1 MTKTKIIKVQGID
14 ISIYTQNEDDY
25 ICLTDM
31 VKGKNDDSRPA
42 DVIKNWIRTRT
53 TIEFLGTWEL
63 LFNPHFKV
71 VEFDHFKKEAGLPTF
86 TMSVTN
92 WIDKT
97 NAKGIFVKLGR
108 YGGVYAHKDI
118 AFEFGA
124 AISPLFK
131 LYIIK
136 EYQRLKEIET
146 NEYNLEWNVKRVL
159 SKANYTIH
167 TDAIDKYIIP
177 HIGFTQ
183 KREWIYASEADM
195 LNIIMF
201 GCTAKQ
207 WREVNMDRAM
217 RGENV
222 RDMASIDDLAIL
234 SILENLN
241 ALLIKKELSQK
252 DRGKILNEVCKEQ
265 REALKGKDI
274 LKSIKKLSDK
284 TYIEHEKQSDDF
296 DKGMDAVLGYTID
309 ED

>member
-1 MTKTKIIKVQGID
+1 MAKNKTITVQGVD
-14 ISIYTQNEDDY
+14 ISLYTHNDEDY
-25 ICLTDM
+25 ICITDM
-31 VKGKNDDSRPA
+31 
-42 DVIKNWIRTRT
+42 IKAKDGGFFITDWLRNRNTL
-53 TIEFLGTWEL
+53 EFLGVWEEMYNPN
-63 LFNPHFKV
+63 FNYG
-71 VEFDHFKKEAGLPTF
+71 EFAIIKSKAGLNSF
-86 TMSVTN
+86 KISVKEWT
-92 WIDKT
+92 DRT
-97 NAKGIFVKLGR
+97 NAIGLISKSGR
-108 YGGVYAHKDI
+108 YGVTYAFLD
-118 AFEFGA
+118 FFFYFGTW
-124 AISPLFK
+124 ISPVFK

-136 EYQRLKEIET
+136 EYQRLKEIE
-146 NEYNLEWNVKRVL
+146 NNQYGLEWNVKRVL

-167 TDAIDKYIIP
+167 TDAIEKHIIP
-177 HIGFTQ
+177 HIGFAQ

-207 WREVNMDRAM
+207 WREANMDRAM

-234 SILENLN
+234 STLESLN
-241 ALLIKKELSQK
+241 ALLIKKGMSQK

-296 DKGMDAVLGYTID
+296 DKGMDAILGYTID